1 MKFNNILETV
11 GRTPLIRLNRIATD
25 FKPRLYVKAEF
36 FNPGGSVK
44 DRIAVRMIAEAE
56 QQGLLK
62 PGGTIIEGTSGNTGI
77 GLALV
82 AALKGYKIIFTITD
96 KQSREKINFLKAL
109 GAEVIVC
116 PTAVAP
122 EDPRSY
128 YSIAKKLAKEI
139 PGAYYPNQYENP
151 ENPMAHYLTTGPE
164 IWEDTEGEVT
174 HFVAGMGTG
183 GTLSGAGRF
192 LKEKNPQVKVVGV
205 DPLGSIYYDY
215 FHHKKIIEAKTY
227 VIEGIGEDI
236 LPSTM
241 QFEVVDDVLR
251 VTDRESF
258 LATRRLAN
266 WEGIFTGGSGGSAIA
281 GGLKLAESLSEKD
294 FVVILLPDTGM
305 RYLSKIYNDEW
316 MKEHQYYESEFH
328 LNVADLVQV
337 KRKQSRP
344 RKLSVVHPQEFLWEA
359 LGKMRDE
366 DISQIPVFENGELV
380 GSVYEDE
387 ILELAL
393 SGKNIK
399 KMIVRESMSPPLPLV
414 DSMARVE
421 TLIRTI
427 SPKQP
432 AVLVEVKKGDY
443 EIITKYDILH
453 QVARLTST

>member
-11 GRTPLIRLNRIATD
+11 GRTPLIRLNRIAKD
-25 FKPRLYVKAEF
+25 FRPRLYVKAEF

-281 GGLKLAESLSEKD
+281 GGLRLAESLSEKD

-316 MKEHQYYESEFH
+316 MKEHQYHESEFH

-432 AVLVEVKKGDY
+432 AVLVEVKKGDF